1 MDLEMYFVSLLN
13 ISMEIVFMYDNI
25 YEFWYLYIYVSYI
38 MDKEVMF
45 FLFLK
50 YSEL

>member
-1 MDLEMYFVSLLN
+1 MYFVILLKIN
-13 ISMEIVFMYDNI
+13 IEIVFMYDNI